1 MAVLENTILGSEL
14 LLSGLGVVVLLG
26 LLIGLIIR
34 A

>member
-1 MAVLENTILGSEL
+1 MAVLETNLLGTEL